1 MVSDEEITSTFPV
14 MRQLRTHLDENE
26 YLEKIKRMR
35 RSGYRLAAATAGGEV
50 RRAAGF
56 RVVEF
61 LAYEKFL
68 YLDDLVTAEDARS
81 TGHGERMLDWL
92 AGVAREEGCGSLQLD
107 SGVQRHEAHRFYFR
121 KGMKIS
127 SYHFSK
133 AL

>member
-1 MVSDEEITSTFPV
+1 
-14 MRQLRTHLDENE
+14 MRQLRTHLDENQ

-35 RSGYRLAAATAGGEV
+35 HWGYRLAASTEGGMV
-50 RRAAGF
+50 RCVAGF
-56 RVVEF
+56 RIVEF
-61 LAYEKFL
+61 LAYGKFL
-68 YLDDLVTAEDARS
+68 YVDDLVTAEDARS
-81 TGHGERMLDWL
+81 EGHGERVLDWL

-121 KGMKIS
+121 QGMSIS